1 MRQLF
6 GWSACL
12 WLGGLLWAA
21 DAPVLPVEQQIEAL
35 LTRVAARQD
44 VQFVRN
50 GQAYDAA
57 TAVKFLRG
65 KWDRQKAEIKTVGD
79 FIDKVASRSST
90 TGQPYLIRFAD
101 GQTVEC
107 RVFLTRL
114 WAHSTKNENATSS
127 VGPSAPSS
135 RPSGDTPS
143 GK

>member
-1 MRQLF
+1 M
-6 GWSACL
+6 
-12 WLGGLLWAA
+12 
-21 DAPVLPVEQQIEAL
+21 EQQIEAL

-50 GQAYDAA
+50 GQAYDAT

-65 KWDRQKAEIKTVGD
+65 KWDRQKADIRTVGD
-79 FIDKVASRSST
+79 FIDRIATKSST
-90 TGQPYLIRFAD
+90 TGQPYLIRFAG

-114 WAHSTKNENATSS
+114 LAQSTMNENATSS